1 MNETKFK
8 ISKINEADKS
18 LVADFI
24 ADSWGSPIS
33 VSRGKSYDTPNLPGF
48 ICKQDDMIIGLVTY
62 NIENNECEIVTLDSK
77 VNNRGMGIKL
87 INRVIERAKE
97 ERCKRVW
104 LITTNDNSNAI
115 RFYQKRGFEWAG
127 FYKDSMEESRKIKPP
142 FRFSK
147 EDAFKT
153 IEHLDNILKTRY
165 KVNTV

>member
-104 LITTNDNSNAI
+104 LITTNDNIVQCVIKKAFYMQGSNFVGA
-115 RFYQKRGFEWAG
+115 R
-127 FYKDSMEESRKIKPP
+127 KDYSS
-142 FRFSK
+142 
-147 EDAFKT
+147 
-153 IEHLDNILKTRY
+153 
-165 KVNTV
+165 